1 MYEELVEISRRP
13 KPYETYTAEILWN
26 DKHISKKMLEVHLN
40 EELDLASRNKG
51 FIEKSVDWMVSRFNI
66 GPDTRI
72 ADFGCGPGLYTSRL
86 AEKGANVTGIDF
98 SERSIRYA
106 KETASQKNLD
116 IDYVLQ
122 NYLSFETDKKFDLIT
137 IIFCDL
143 CPLSPGQRKTLLNK
157 FYEYLDDDGFIFLDV
172 VSLNGFEQKEE
183 MTTCEHLQLNGF
195 WSADDYYGFV
205 NTFKYEDEKVIL
217 DKYTI
222 IEKNKAWEVYNWL
235 QYYSLESFEK
245 ELKENGFRIIE
256 HYSDVSGTPF
266 KSDASQ
272 MAVVAEKIM

>member
-1 MYEELVEISRRP
+1 MYDELVEINRRP

-40 EELDLASRNKG
+40 EALDLASRNKG

-66 GPDTRI
+66 GSDTRI

-106 KETASQKNLD
+106 KETASKKNLD

-137 IIFCDL
+137 LIFCDL

-157 FYEYLDDDGFIFLDV
+157 FYKYLDDDSFIFLDV

-235 QYYSLESFEK
+235 QYYSLESLEN

-256 HYSDVSGTPF
+256 HYSDVSGTPL
-266 KSDASQ
+266 KSDATQ
-272 MAVVAEKIM
+272 IAVVAEKIM

>member
-1 MYEELVEISRRP
+1 
-13 KPYETYTAEILWN
+13 EILWN

-40 EELDLASRNKG
+40 EALDLASRNKG

-66 GPDTRI
+66 GSDTRI

-106 KETASQKNLD
+106 KETASKKNLD

-137 IIFCDL
+137 LIFCDL

-157 FYEYLDDDGFIFLDV
+157 FYKYLDDDGFIFLDV

-205 NTFKYEDEKVIL
+205 NTFKYEDKKVIL

-235 QYYSLESFEK
+235 QYYSLESLEN

-256 HYSDVSGTPF
+256 HYSDVSGTPL
-266 KSDASQ
+266 KSDATQ
-272 MAVVAEKIM
+272 IAVVAEKIM

>member
-1 MYEELVEISRRP
+1 MDS
-13 KPYETYTAEILWN
+13 N
-26 DKHISKKMLEVHLN
+26 
-40 EELDLASRNKG
+40 
-51 FIEKSVDWMVSRFNI
+51 
-66 GPDTRI
+66 
-72 ADFGCGPGLYTSRL
+72 
-86 AEKGANVTGIDF
+86 
-98 SERSIRYA
+98 
-106 KETASQKNLD
+106 
-116 IDYVLQ
+116 
-122 NYLSFETDKKFDLIT
+122 DLIT

-157 FYEYLDDDGFIFLDV
+157 FYKYLDDDSFIFLDV

-235 QYYSLESFEK
+235 QYYSLESLEN

-256 HYSDVSGTPF
+256 HYSDVSGTPL
-266 KSDASQ
+266 KSDATQ
-272 MAVVAEKIM
+272 IAVVAEKIM